1 MQIEFTKNNKV
12 FKNKIFADPW
22 FDSDK
27 IEFNDINID
36 DVLDIQLSSR
46 VERRTYEE
54 SGWTY

>member
-27 IEFNDINID
+27 IEFKDINID